1 MQSPVL
7 TRDISENVPWYKTR
21 TVISG
26 LFLIALG
33 ILYFVLVLP
42 VAQGSTL
49 NMALDD
55 PVVWVLIVAVIVF
68 LFGAN
73 KIPQI
78 AKGIGQARREF
89 EMASKG
95 ITDPLSSVSSA
106 AAMPNTTPPNTGTQT
121 TEDPLITAAKKEGIE
136 TQGKTRDQI
145 ASELAWKLKKPSN

>member
-1 MQSPVL
+1 
-7 TRDISENVPWYKTR
+7 
-21 TVISG
+21 
-26 LFLIALG
+26 
-33 ILYFVLVLP
+33 
-42 VAQGSTL
+42 
-49 NMALDD
+49 MALDD

-95 ITDPLSSVSSA
+95 ITDPLSSVTSA
-106 AAMPNTTPPNTGTQT
+106 RPVTNTTPANGGTQT
-121 TEDPLITAAKKEGIE
+121 EEDPLITAAKKEGIE

>member
-1 MQSPVL
+1 
-7 TRDISENVPWYKTR
+7 
-21 TVISG
+21 
-26 LFLIALG
+26 
-33 ILYFVLVLP
+33 
-42 VAQGSTL
+42 
-49 NMALDD
+49 MALDD

-95 ITDPLSSVSSA
+95 ITDPLSSVSTA
-106 AAMPNTTPPNTGTQT
+106 AAMPNTSPPSTGTQT

-145 ASELAWKLKKPSN
+145 ASELGWKLKKPSN

>member
-1 MQSPVL
+1 
-7 TRDISENVPWYKTR
+7 
-21 TVISG
+21 
-26 LFLIALG
+26 
-33 ILYFVLVLP
+33 
-42 VAQGSTL
+42 
-49 NMALDD
+49 MALDD

-106 AAMPNTTPPNTGTQT
+106 TSVPNTTPANTGTQ